1 MFVVIWTSSWK
12 LEVNK
17 TELKIHKLF
26 HRTQSVS
33 VFDIKNV
40 RIGEKQDVTLYDM
53 DDKKVLTV
61 DALSDN
67 YNRFLKNFPNVEAL
81 ASASLEE
88 VYKMWEGLGYYRRAK
103 HIHESA
109 QIILEKYQGVFPYEY
124 DAILSLKGI
133 GEYTAGAISSIAYGK
148 QVPAVDGNV
157 LRIISRYYLIKENIA
172 ETKVQK
178 KIYQIVQEL
187 ILNHDASAFNQGM
200 MDLGA
205 TICKPVHP
213 LCLECP
219 IQKGCLAFKKK
230 QMDVLPI
237 NIKKIKKQ
245 EISYITGII
254 TYQNKYLLIQNPP
267 GGLLENLY
275 GFVQYDEESPYSFIS
290 SFQEEYQQNIMIQA
304 HIKDIKHVFSHRTWR
319 MHVYHFV
326 LDKEIENMYTLE
338 EINQLPLSTAHMK
351 VLKAYLSS
359 F

>member
-1 MFVVIWTSSWK
+1 MQKQLIKWYQENKRDFPWRKDQDPYHIWISEIMLQQTTTETVIP
-12 LEVNK
+12 
-17 TELKIHKLF
+17 
-26 HRTQSVS
+26 
-33 VFDIKNV
+33 
-40 RIGEKQDVTLYDM
+40 Y
-53 DDKKVLTV
+53 
-61 DALSDN
+61 

-88 VYKMWEGLGYYRRAK
+88 VYKMWEGLGYYRRPK

-157 LRIISRYYLIKENIA
+157 LRIFSRFYLIKENIA

-290 SFQEEYQQNIMIQA
+290 SFQEEYQQNLIIQA

-319 MHVYHFV
+319 MHVYHII

>member
-1 MFVVIWTSSWK
+1 MQKQLIKWYQENKRDFPWRKDQDPYHIWISEIMLQQTTTETVIP
-12 LEVNK
+12 
-17 TELKIHKLF
+17 
-26 HRTQSVS
+26 
-33 VFDIKNV
+33 
-40 RIGEKQDVTLYDM
+40 Y
-53 DDKKVLTV
+53 
-61 DALSDN
+61 

-157 LRIISRYYLIKENIA
+157 LRIISRYYLIKENIS

-187 ILNHDASAFNQGM
+187 ILNYDASAFNQGM

-219 IQKGCLAFKKK
+219 IQKDCLAFKKK

-290 SFQEEYQQNIMIQA
+290 SFQEEYQQNLMIQA

>member
-1 MFVVIWTSSWK
+1 MQKQLIKWYQENKRDFPWRKDQDPYHIWISEIMLQQTTTETVIP
-12 LEVNK
+12 
-17 TELKIHKLF
+17 
-26 HRTQSVS
+26 
-33 VFDIKNV
+33 
-40 RIGEKQDVTLYDM
+40 Y
-53 DDKKVLTV
+53 
-61 DALSDN
+61 

-219 IQKGCLAFKKK
+219 IQKDCLAFKKK

-290 SFQEEYQQNIMIQA
+290 SFQEEYQQSIMIQA
-304 HIKDIKHVFSHRTWR
+304 HIKDIKHVFSHRTWW

-326 LDKEIENMYTLE
+326 LNKEIENMYTLE

>member
-1 MFVVIWTSSWK
+1 MQKQLIKWYQENKRDFPWRKDQDPYHIWISEIMLQQTTTETVIP
-12 LEVNK
+12 
-17 TELKIHKLF
+17 
-26 HRTQSVS
+26 
-33 VFDIKNV
+33 
-40 RIGEKQDVTLYDM
+40 Y
-53 DDKKVLTV
+53 
-61 DALSDN
+61 

-219 IQKGCLAFKKK
+219 IQKDCLAFKKK

-304 HIKDIKHVFSHRTWR
+304 HIKDIKHVFSHRTWW

-326 LDKEIENMYTLE
+326 LNKEIENMYTLE

>member
-1 MFVVIWTSSWK
+1 MQKQLIKWYQENKRDFPWRKDQDPYHIWISEIMLQQTTTETVIP
-12 LEVNK
+12 
-17 TELKIHKLF
+17 
-26 HRTQSVS
+26 
-33 VFDIKNV
+33 
-40 RIGEKQDVTLYDM
+40 Y
-53 DDKKVLTV
+53 
-61 DALSDN
+61 
-67 YNRFLKNFPNVEAL
+67 YNRFLKNFPNIEAL

-103 HIHESA
+103 HLHESA

-157 LRIISRYYLIKENIA
+157 LRIMSRYYLIKENIA

-187 ILNHDASAFNQGM
+187 ILNHDASAFNQGL

-205 TICKPVHP
+205 TICKPIHP
-213 LCLECP
+213 LCLKCP
-219 IQKGCLAFKKK
+219 IQKGCLAFKNK
-230 QMDVLPI
+230 QMNVLPI

-254 TYQNKYLLIQNPP
+254 TYQDKYLLIQNPP

-275 GFVQYDEESPYSFIS
+275 GFVQYDVESPYSFVS
-290 SFQEEYQQNIMIQA
+290 SFQEEYQQNLVIQA
-304 HIKDIKHVFSHRTWR
+304 HVKDIKHVFSHRTWR
-319 MHVYHFV
+319 MNVYHFV
-326 LDKEIENMYTLE
+326 LDKEIENMCTIE

>member
-1 MFVVIWTSSWK
+1 MQKQLIKWYQENKRDFPWRKDQDPYHIWISEIMLQQTTTETVIP
-12 LEVNK
+12 
-17 TELKIHKLF
+17 
-26 HRTQSVS
+26 
-33 VFDIKNV
+33 
-40 RIGEKQDVTLYDM
+40 Y
-53 DDKKVLTV
+53 
-61 DALSDN
+61 

-205 TICKPVHP
+205 TICKPVHS

>member
-1 MFVVIWTSSWK
+1 M
-12 LEVNK
+12 
-17 TELKIHKLF
+17 
-26 HRTQSVS
+26 
-33 VFDIKNV
+33 
-40 RIGEKQDVTLYDM
+40 LY
-53 DDKKVLTV
+53 
-61 DALSDN
+61 
-67 YNRFLKNFPNVEAL
+67 
-81 ASASLEE
+81 
-88 VYKMWEGLGYYRRAK
+88 
-103 HIHESA
+103 I
-109 QIILEKYQGVFPYEY
+109 VFPYEY

-187 ILNHDASAFNQGM
+187 ILNHDASAYNQGM

-254 TYQNKYLLIQNPP
+254 TYQNKYFLIQNPP

-275 GFVQYDEESPYSFIS
+275 GFVQYDVESPYSFVS
-290 SFQEEYQQNIMIQA
+290 SFQEEYQQNLIIQA

-319 MHVYHFV
+319 MHVYHFI

>member
-1 MFVVIWTSSWK
+1 MQKQLIKWYQENKRDFPWRKDQDPYHIWISEIMLQQTTTETVIP
-12 LEVNK
+12 
-17 TELKIHKLF
+17 
-26 HRTQSVS
+26 
-33 VFDIKNV
+33 
-40 RIGEKQDVTLYDM
+40 Y
-53 DDKKVLTV
+53 
-61 DALSDN
+61 

-187 ILNHDASAFNQGM
+187 ILNHDASSFNQGL

-219 IQKGCLAFKKK
+219 IQKDCLAFKKK

-326 LDKEIENMYTLE
+326 LNKEIENMYTLE

>member
-1 MFVVIWTSSWK
+1 MQKQLIKWYQENKRDFPWRKDQDPYHIWISEIMLQQTTTETVIP
-12 LEVNK
+12 
-17 TELKIHKLF
+17 
-26 HRTQSVS
+26 
-33 VFDIKNV
+33 
-40 RIGEKQDVTLYDM
+40 Y
-53 DDKKVLTV
+53 
-61 DALSDN
+61 

-157 LRIISRYYLIKENIA
+157 LRIMSRYYLIKENIA

-219 IQKGCLAFKKK
+219 IQKSCLAFKKK

-326 LDKEIENMYTLE
+326 LNKEIENMYTLE

>member
-1 MFVVIWTSSWK
+1 MQKQLIKWYQENKRDFPWRKDQDPYHIWISEIMLQQTTTETVIP
-12 LEVNK
+12 
-17 TELKIHKLF
+17 
-26 HRTQSVS
+26 
-33 VFDIKNV
+33 
-40 RIGEKQDVTLYDM
+40 Y
-53 DDKKVLTV
+53 
-61 DALSDN
+61 

-219 IQKGCLAFKKK
+219 IQKDCLAFKKK

-326 LDKEIENMYTLE
+326 LNKEIENMYTLE

>member
-1 MFVVIWTSSWK
+1 MQKQLIKWYQENKRDFPWRKDQDPYHIWISEIMLQQTTTETVIP
-12 LEVNK
+12 
-17 TELKIHKLF
+17 
-26 HRTQSVS
+26 
-33 VFDIKNV
+33 
-40 RIGEKQDVTLYDM
+40 Y
-53 DDKKVLTV
+53 
-61 DALSDN
+61 

-187 ILNHDASAFNQGM
+187 ILNHDASSFNQGL

-219 IQKGCLAFKKK
+219 IQKDCLAFKKK

-304 HIKDIKHVFSHRTWR
+304 HIKDIKHVFSHRTWW

-326 LDKEIENMYTLE
+326 LNKEIENMYTLE